1 MYLLSLDY
9 FTLEALRQNHPAWR
23 LMCADQAPLVVS
35 FLHRV
40 FIVPNERFISQ
51 SDLAEALDD
60 ELFGLKERL
69 GTDAFKKTA
78 LEYLNDWSHNDK
90 GWLRK
95 FYREGSDEPQFDL
108 TPATEKAITWLGSL
122 IERSFVGTE
131 SRLLTLFE
139 LLKQISEGS
148 EQDPYVR
155 IGELVKRK
163 DEIEAEIAHILAT
176 ENVPVLESTSV
187 KDRFLQF
194 MALARE
200 LLTDFREVEQNFRD
214 LDRRTREK
222 IARWDGAKG
231 SLLEEI
237 MGERDSIGSSDQGKS
252 FQAFW
257 DFLMS
262 TRRQEELTQL
272 LDRALSLPPVQELH
286 PDPRLRRVHYDWL
299 EAGEHTQ
306 RTVAV
311 LSQQLR
317 RFIDDTAWLENRR
330 IIEILHSVEANALAL
345 RETVPA
351 QDIMEIAGLSA
362 DIELP
367 FERPLFTPTTKLK
380 IRDVPI
386 EADESDIDASA
397 LFDQIVIDKA
407 ELARYIRQCLQERPQ
422 IALSDLL
429 RERPLKHGLA
439 ELIAYL
445 HLASDNTFDTVVD
458 EQTMESVV
466 WENSSGRIKRA
477 QFARVLF
484 VR

>member
-1 MYLLSLDY
+1 MSLDY